1 LSEFPK
7 ALETLNCSNN
17 NLKVLDGLEECP
29 ELSSITA
36 TDNMIA
42 ALGDLRSLGKLQAF
56 ILKNPLSSDLTSEI
70 YQGTNFSEY
79 VTIII
84 GIIISSEKLNL
95 LGYVQEL
102 AM

>member
-1 LSEFPK
+1 MSEFPK

-42 ALGDLRSLGKLQAF
+42 ALGDLRSLGKLQAL
-56 ILKNPLSSDLTSEI
+56 ILKNPLSSDLISKI
-70 YQGTNFSEY
+70 YQGTDFSEC
-79 VTIII
+79 VTRM
-84 GIIISSEKLNL
+84 GIIISLKN
-95 LGYVQEL
+95 
-102 AM
+102 